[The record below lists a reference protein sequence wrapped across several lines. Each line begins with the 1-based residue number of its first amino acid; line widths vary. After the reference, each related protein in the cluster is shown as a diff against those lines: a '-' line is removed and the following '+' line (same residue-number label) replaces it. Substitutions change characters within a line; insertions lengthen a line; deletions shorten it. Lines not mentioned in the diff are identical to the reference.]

1 MSTNQK
7 AGYMIGLKTAM
18 LTFQRKLN
26 EKIFFSVK
34 ITEGNGSNHYVIK
47 FVNCSRSVIFSGF
60 SVSSTN
66 ITDCNDMTEKLLKVV
81 LNTIKFRFSQVNLLI
96 FSYGPMLKL
105 SCSGSHLGFQINKTL
120 HKIYKGLF

>member
-1 MSTNQK
+1 MVATAEKSFK
-7 AGYMIGLKTAM
+7 IGTYG
-18 LTFQRKLN
+18 KLN

-47 FVNCSRSVIFSGF
+47 FVNRSRSVVFSGY

-81 LNTIKFRFSQVNLLI
+81 LNTTTLSPFKLEDPRQMFSSCHKHRDLVRA
-96 FSYGPMLKL
+96 SL
-105 SCSGSHLGFQINKTL
+105 SARTRKEETI
-120 HKIYKGLF
+120 